1 MAGRANS
8 RAVGCANTAWIIRWM
23 KSWVEISE
31 ERLVENL
38 RTVQALAGG
47 EDRVGL
53 PGAAEVLGVVKADAY
68 GHGAVQVARMLAK
81 AGLGWLGVAD
91 VEEGAR
97 VRRAVEGLAAAESGR
112 AEPGTSRQRISVLVM
127 GGLDAVECAPMLE
140 HGLTPVVWTV
150 EHVEMLERAAASAGR
165 AVAVHLEIDSGMCR
179 QGVDLAG
186 VAAVARRLAGSRWV
200 RCEGVMSHL
209 ASAEVAGSEQT
220 RRQQARFAQAV
231 QIAAAQGVRPAW
243 LHLAASSAVDES
255 GTLAG
260 MRELARSQGARMM
273 VRAGISL
280 YGYCIPTAGGVL
292 RPRLQPVLTWK
303 TRVIG
308 VREIEAGESVG
319 YGGTFTAASRMRL
332 ALLPVGYSDGLRR
345 AASSGVG
352 NGWVMI
358 AGRRAVVVGR
368 VSMNL
373 TTVDITQIEGVEVGS
388 EVVLLGPGVTADDHA
403 GWSGTISYEVL
414 CGIRALR
421 T

>member
-1 MAGRANS
+1 
-8 RAVGCANTAWIIRWM
+8 M

-31 ERLVENL
+31 RRLVENL
-38 RTVQALAGG
+38 RAVQALAGG
-47 EDRVGL
+47 EDGVGL
-53 PGAAEVLGVVKADAY
+53 PGGAEVLGVVKADAY
-68 GHGAVQVARMLAK
+68 GHDAVRVARILAQ

-97 VRRAVEGLAAAESGR
+97 VRRAVEGLAASERSGADAT
-112 AEPGTSRQRISVLVM
+112 AEPGTSRQRIRVLVM
-127 GGLDAVECAPMLE
+127 GGLEAEDCERVVEQD
-140 HGLTPVVWTV
+140 LTPVIWTV
-150 EHVEMLERAAASAGR
+150 GHVEMLERAAAGAGQ

-179 QGVDLAG
+179 QGVDPAG

-220 RRQQARFAQAV
+220 PRQQARFAQAV
-231 QIAAAQGVRPAW
+231 QIAAAEGVRPAW
-243 LHLAASSAVDES
+243 LHLAASSAVDEG

-260 MRELARSQGARMM
+260 MRELARSQGSRVM
-273 VRAGISL
+273 VRAGIAL

-319 YGGTFTAASRMRL
+319 YGGTFTAASRLRL

-373 TTVDITQIEGVEVGS
+373 TTVDITQIEGAEVGS
-388 EVVLLGPGVTADDHA
+388 EVVLLGEGVTADDHA
-403 GWSGTISYEVL
+403 AWSGTISYEIL
-414 CGIRALR
+414 CGIRAPRLEAGASPEVAE
-421 T
+421 

>member
-1 MAGRANS
+1 
-8 RAVGCANTAWIIRWM
+8 M

-31 ERLVENL
+31 RRLVENL
-38 RTVQALAGG
+38 RAVQALAGG
-47 EDRVGL
+47 EDGVGL
-53 PGAAEVLGVVKADAY
+53 PGGAEVLGVVKADAY
-68 GHGAVQVARMLAK
+68 GHDAVRVARILAQ

-97 VRRAVEGLAAAESGR
+97 VRRAVEGLAASERSGADAT
-112 AEPGTSRQRISVLVM
+112 AEPGTSRQRIRVLVM
-127 GGLDAVECAPMLE
+127 GGLEAEDCERVVEQD
-140 HGLTPVVWTV
+140 LTPVIWTV
-150 EHVEMLERAAASAGR
+150 GHVEMLERAAAGAGQ

-220 RRQQARFAQAV
+220 PRQQARFAQAV
-231 QIAAAQGVRPAW
+231 QIAAAEGVRPAW

-260 MRELARSQGARMM
+260 MRELARSQGSRVM
-273 VRAGISL
+273 VRAGIAL

-319 YGGTFTAASRMRL
+319 YGGTFTAASRLRL

-373 TTVDITQIEGVEVGS
+373 TTVDITQIEGAEVGS
-388 EVVLLGPGVTADDHA
+388 EVVLLGEGVTADDHA
-403 GWSGTISYEVL
+403 AWSGTISYEIL
-414 CGIRALR
+414 CGIRAPRLEAGASPEVAE
-421 T
+421 